1 MNIYGNG
8 NTKYILLKDNYV
20 IFPKFGAIQAFTIPQ
35 FIQKINTDPLNRVL
49 LVYHDKNCLKPYI
62 EGFVNNQKA
71 FEIELSKEQY
81 EEANKPYIENEHLRA
96 LIERTISEEEYYR
109 FLRIEEEFKY
119 KGELNINYNS
129 MARYVKYVEYCLDSA
144 CCEFEKNIIV
154 YLIYINLLL
163 ASSRLIEYVD
173 ISRINNLLL
182 ASFLL
187 YTPRVV
193 LALSIIGLG
202 KKIDNTIIP
211 YIQGEEEANISKIKE
226 YKILLNDINER
237 LKELAKE
244 NEVFDNIQLD
254 YYIEIKRAFKT
265 IKDLDTE
272 EKESYISLIEEKLIE
287 FNTRL
292 EETYYLENYEEEI
305 NKILTDSIKD
315 LYETLPQISTCYDI
329 NNRKTLH

>member
-1 MNIYGNG
+1 
-8 NTKYILLKDNYV
+8 
-20 IFPKFGAIQAFTIPQ
+20 
-35 FIQKINTDPLNRVL
+35 
-49 LVYHDKNCLKPYI
+49 
-62 EGFVNNQKA
+62 
-71 FEIELSKEQY
+71 
-81 EEANKPYIENEHLRA
+81 
-96 LIERTISEEEYYR
+96 
-109 FLRIEEEFKY
+109 
-119 KGELNINYNS
+119 

-144 CCEFEKNIIV
+144 CCEFDKNIIV

-187 YTPRVV
+187 LTPRVV
-193 LALSIIGLG
+193 LALSVIGLG

-226 YKILLNDINER
+226 YKILLKDIDER

-244 NEVFDNIQLD
+244 NEVFDNTQLD
-254 YYIEIKRAFKT
+254 YYIEIKRAFKI

-272 EKESYISLIEEKLIE
+272 EKESYISIIEEKLIE

-292 EETYYLENYEEEI
+292 EETYYLENYEEEL

-315 LYETLPQISTCYDI
+315 LYETLPQVSTCYDI